1 MKIAVLSD
9 FHFGHAYNSVLEND
23 SFENAEEAMEKALNS
38 DLVLLA
44 GDIFDSRLPRTS
56 VWARAIKV
64 LTRPLLK
71 ENTGI
76 KLVSCTKELKDISKR
91 TLNHIPVI
99 ALHGTHERRSKGE
112 LNAIEALEN
121 AGILVH
127 LHQNTIIFEKDGVKV
142 AIHGMSG
149 VPERYAKDVLY
160 QWNPKPMESCFNILI
175 LHQSIE
181 PYIYSPLDPP
191 SLSLSNLPKGFDTII
206 DGHIHISGKDKL
218 DGATMLFPGSTI
230 VTQLEQNE
238 ALAEKGFFEI
248 DISKELKV
256 EFKKLEK
263 NRKFF
268 YEKISLAGSTPVRK
282 LLENKIK
289 DILMENSERSPLI
302 KLKISGKESD
312 VLDQELRHI
321 EEKYYGRAIIR
332 FVKELETP
340 EIAKKIEFLRNLRE
354 QKLSVEEVGLNILKK
369 NLDELSFNSV
379 FDYDTV
385 FKLLSRRETRK
396 TFNILTGEQK
406 TLKTLLKQ
414 PEENPELGSGQE

>member
-9 FHFGHAYNSVLEND
+9 FHFGYAYNSVLEDD

-38 DLVLLA
+38 DLILLA

-64 LTRPLLK
+64 LTKPLLK
-71 ENTGI
+71 ENIGI

-99 ALHGTHERRSKGE
+99 ALHGTHERRSRGE

-160 QWNPKPMESCFNILI
+160 QWNPKPVEDCFNILI

-191 SLSLSNLPKGFDTII
+191 SLSLSNLPKGFDMII
-206 DGHIHISGKDKL
+206 DGHLHISGQDKL
-218 DGATMLFPGSTI
+218 DGTTLLFPGSMI

-238 ALAEKGFFEI
+238 ASAEKGFFEI
-248 DISKELKV
+248 DIFKELKV
-256 EFKKLEK
+256 EFKKLKK

-268 YEKISLAGSTPVRK
+268 YEEITLDESTSVGEQ
-282 LLENKIK
+282 LENKIK
-289 DILMENSERSPLI
+289 TVLTENFKRNPLI
-302 KLKISGKESD
+302 KLKISGKEND
-312 VLDQELRHI
+312 VLNQELRQI
-321 EEKYYGRAIIR
+321 EEKYSGKAIIR
-332 FVKELETP
+332 FVKELGTP

-385 FKLLSRRETRK
+385 FKLLSRKETQK
-396 TFNILTGEQK
+396 AFKILTGEQK

-414 PEENPELGSGQE
+414 PEGELESGSGQA